1 MQHTSF
7 HRGERPLGD
16 DSIAF
21 KTIFLLAFGLLFV
34 VVMLARLGGMSWRE
48 WLPGAESA
56 SSMGQGVKTAVYT
69 FMNHII

>member
-1 MQHTSF
+1 MQNTTS
-7 HRGERPLGD
+7 HRGDRPLND
-16 DSIAF
+16 DSVAF
-21 KTIFLLAFGLLFV
+21 KTIFLLAFGLLFL

>member
-1 MQHTSF
+1 MQHTSS
-7 HRGERPLGD
+7 HRGVRSLSD
-16 DSIAF
+16 DSYAF

-34 VVMLARLGGMSWRE
+34 VAMLVRMGGVNWRE

-56 SSMGQGVKTAVYT
+56 SSMSQGVKAAVYT